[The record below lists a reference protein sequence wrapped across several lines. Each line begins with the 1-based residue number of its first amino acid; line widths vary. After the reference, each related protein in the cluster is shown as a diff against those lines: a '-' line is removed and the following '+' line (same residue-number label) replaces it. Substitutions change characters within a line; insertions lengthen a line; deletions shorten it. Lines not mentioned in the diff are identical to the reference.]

1 MIELTGSDIEAIGRV
16 LDSFG
21 TRIMYEC
28 DEEMYLAGLRAGV
41 KRAHAA
47 VDATEKTRG
56 DLGAYSATDAYEE
69 GRDDALMAIRALL
82 NPRA

>member
-1 MIELTGSDIEAIGRV
+1 MTELTGADIETIGRIIAKHG
-16 LDSFG
+16 S
-21 TRIMYEC
+21 RIMYEG
-28 DEEMYLAGLRAGV
+28 DEEIYLAGLRAGV

-56 DLGAYSATDAYEE
+56 DLGGYSATDAYEE